1 MKTVL
6 IIAGSDPGAGAGLQ
20 QDLKVATLLGTYG
33 LTVVTALTIQN
44 SRGVQAVQ
52 PVAPEVVDAQLRA
65 VLSDFPVAAVKV
77 GMLATTAI
85 VEVVARRLQEYQPQY
100 LVVDPVLAASSG
112 AALLDPVG
120 ITTLKEEIF
129 PLTHLLTPNAP
140 EAALLTGME
149 VSTPAHLED
158 AARRLQKL
166 GPQWVL
172 AKGGHLPGEPVD
184 VLTDGTNAYHLPG
197 PRLAAPHNHGSGCA
211 LASAC
216 AAGLAQGLSLPEAVN
231 QARTLVAQA
240 LRWGLPLGGGQGPV
254 NPYAPF
260 ARDLARYQVLESLR
274 IAGARLQ
281 KEDISPLIPGGMSN
295 LGYAAPYAEGP
306 QDVAAFPGRLVGS
319 PQGLLIPAPPA
330 FGAADQVAT
339 VILAALNTHPH
350 LRAAMNIKY
359 FAGLEELAPWFSF
372 RLATLPKSQEPGAA
386 GAEDQASLAPK
397 VKAVFQPGEQPPDL
411 IYVPGSWGQE
421 PLVYILGPDP
431 QVVAAKVLALQN
443 AWSAAGKVRKVR

>member
-20 QDLKVATLLGTYG
+20 QDLKVATLWGTYG

-44 SRGVQAVQ
+44 SRGVQAVH
-52 PVAPEVVDAQLRA
+52 PVTPEVVDAQLHA
-65 VLSDFPVAAVKV
+65 VFSDFPVDAVKV
-77 GMLATTAI
+77 GMLATGDI
-85 VEVVARRLQEYQPQY
+85 VRVVARRLQEQPPPY

-112 AALLDPVG
+112 APLLEAEG
-120 ITTLKEEIF
+120 ITVLKEEIF

-140 EAALLTGME
+140 EAALLTGLE
-149 VSTPAHLED
+149 VSTPTLLED

-166 GPQWVL
+166 GPIWVL

-184 VLTDGTNAYHLPG
+184 VLTDGANAYHLTG
-197 PRLAAPHNHGSGCA
+197 PRLAAPHSHGSGCA
-211 LASAC
+211 LAAAC

-240 LRWGLPLGGGQGPV
+240 LRWGLPLGGGRGPV

-260 ARDLARYQVLESLR
+260 ARDAARYQVTKTLQE
-274 IAGARLQ
+274 AAARLQ
-281 KEDISPLIPGGMSN
+281 QEDISPLIPEVMSN

-330 FGAADQVAT
+330 FGASPPLAA
-339 VILAALNTHPH
+339 VILAAADAHPQ
-350 LRAAMNIKY
+350 LRSAMNIKY
-359 FAGLEELAPWFSF
+359 LADLEKIATLLS
-372 RLATLPKSQEPGAA
+372 LKVATLPESSEYATTTG
-386 GAEDQASLAPK
+386 GSEGSLGQRVA
-397 VKAVFQPGEQPPDL
+397 AVFQAGEPPADVLQDPG
-411 IYVPGSWGQE
+411 GGGRE
-421 PLVYILGPDP
+421 PLSYILGSDP
-431 QVVAAKVLALQN
+431 QAVAEKVLALKN
-443 AWSAAGKVRKVR
+443 ALAAAGKWG

>member
-44 SRGVQAVQ
+44 SRGVQAVH
-52 PVAPEVVDAQLRA
+52 PVAPEVVDAQLAA
-65 VLSDFPVAAVKV
+65 VFSDFPVDAVKV
-77 GMLATTAI
+77 GMLATGDI
-85 VEVVARRLQEYQPQY
+85 VRVVARRLKEHQPPY
-100 LVVDPVLAASSG
+100 LVADPVLAASSG
-112 AALLDPVG
+112 APLLEAEG
-120 ITTLKEEIF
+120 ITALKEEIF

-166 GPQWVL
+166 GPRWVL

-184 VLTDGTNAYHLPG
+184 VLTDGANAYHLPG
-197 PRLAAPHNHGSGCA
+197 PRLDAPHSHGSGCA
-211 LASAC
+211 LAAAC
-216 AAGLAQGLSLPEAVN
+216 AAALAQGLSLPEAVN

-240 LRWGLPLGGGQGPV
+240 LRWGLPLGSGRGPV

-260 ARDLARYQVLESLR
+260 ARDAARYQVIESLQE
-274 IAGARLQ
+274 AAARLQ
-281 KEDISPLIPGGMSN
+281 KEDISPLIPAVMSN

-330 FGAADQVAT
+330 FGVSGPLAA
-339 VILAALNTHPH
+339 VILAALNTHPQ
-350 LRAAMNIKY
+350 LRSAMNIKY
-359 FAGLEELAPWFSF
+359 FAGLEEIAPLLS
-372 RLATLPKSQEPGAA
+372 LKVATLPGSPEAMETAGRAEGSLALRVAAVLRPGEPPADVLHDPGA
-386 GAEDQASLAPK
+386 G
-397 VKAVFQPGEQPPDL
+397 GR
-411 IYVPGSWGQE
+411 E
-421 PLVYILGPDP
+421 PLSYILGSDP
-431 QVVAAKVLALQN
+431 QAVAAKVLALKN
-443 AWSAAGKVRKVR
+443 AGAAAGKWG